1 KRGNEARTTME
12 DDQQFC
18 LRWNNH
24 QSTLIQNFDTL
35 LESGTLVDCTLAA
48 EGKTLK
54 AHKVVLSACSPY
66 FECLLSEHYDKH
78 PVFILKDVKFK
89 ELKAMMDYMY
99 RGEVNISQDQLAA
112 LLKAAES
119 LQIKGL
125 SESKTAGSSKTE
137 SRPQKTVS
145 QPTAP
150 SLDIPHASSGLTI
163 EKNKVPRQSLAQSS
177 VGDIPEDTASPQVS
191 KGLSSREG
199 SQSPTSRKRKRFRRR
214 SLTEDS
220 TIENQDAS
228 NSSDMPQQM
237 GVPALGIA
245 PVADEKVHADP
256 TDSLGRSALMTQL
269 TKPADEM
276 LQLPL
281 EKPEPNDN
289 LIEPKSEYLDDAEEG
304 VEDLTLDEDMNDLN
318 DIEQDNNR
326 AGPSHDPAQHPAGMG
341 SWHVTGDRS
350 NAGGVVGSV
359 AAPGTGDEV
368 FLAAQE
374 AAQAHRDSQ
383 EGNTKFLS
391 VISVGWQCKF
401 LAETTE
407 TSLLA
412 SANLRR
418 QLHTEQQL
426 MQPDTG
432 RPRWLSRKSSAR
444 HAVSFVIGYK
454 YRSGL
459 RGHIADCLSEKEKLE
474 ADFRQRQEQ
483 RRQREQQQQVQQR
496 LEQFT
501 EKDVRVLYKFWKS
514 KGGSKY
520 PGHTVSTGVTRGF
533 ADKRGSFR
541 ASDRNPYDVKGLPLY
556 ACSQPREGDRLE
568 WRRRRTAIS
577 LCNVRTWIQIPILSH
592 TTLQIR
598 VRPPRIPVYLH
609 LHSLRQIL
617 LPTGSPQAAYPQHP
631 RGFRSERETETLH
644 AQVLTKMNCETYII
658 RKRSQNLHICF
669 VSNMLAAYW
678 TEYSTVHETL
688 ALQSLDW
695 KKISEQQHRQQ
706 QQQQQQ
712 QQFSQRQQS
721 FPQQPLQASA
731 LDSIHISEYRCCFC
745 NSPYPTTSH
754 LKSHLT
760 RGCFMDPTFSVE
772 KRRSLNKME
781 SRNYVCPK
789 CSQGYKNKR
798 TLDTHLRIA
807 CGREPKFQCPYCDL
821 KSKHPPNIYTHIRR
835 KHKGRTVVDSC
846 VAEYRTSVV
855 RTYACMYCNKSF
867 VLKRFLYAHLKKSCY
882 WNPNS
887 ECYHAQSSKPFLCS
901 KCGASYSKQYFLT
914 QHMRKDCELELSAN
928 NSTRGEGTKRKYS
941 CKYCGKGFTQSGH
954 LRSHQKS
961 SCYWNPRSTCHQSQK
976 IRPFSCTQCGACYSK
991 QSHLIFHVR
1000 HECGRTQK
1008 CNVCGKTFLH
1018 SSSLRRHRQRAP
1030 ICSHRVTE
1038 KESSQVI
1045 GTRAEVSKLS
1055 QKEEQLSLKQ
1065 KEKLSEKERTRA
1077 KGREEDDFIN
1087 NMPSTSTAQSS
1098 SRVLEIFINDSSP
1111 QISDNESSVPWT
1123 DSKNVEL
1130 NLYKCQYCGIS
1141 YKKCNILKHH
1151 IMTTCLLNPNS
1162 RTMKEAGQFRCLE
1175 CGRNYKELKSLRFHQ
1190 KHECQKKITCPDCG
1204 TIFIGSVVPERHKK
1218 NHCKTKKQ
1226 SKLKIEES
1234 QSELF
1239 EDDEFNIDSD

>member
-1 KRGNEARTTME
+1 ME

-163 EKNKVPRQSLAQSS
+163 EKNKVPRQSLAPSS
-177 VGDIPEDTASPQVS
+177 VGDIPEDSASPQVS

-199 SQSPTSRKRKRFRRR
+199 SQSPTSRKRKRPRRR
-214 SLTEDS
+214 SLTEE

-318 DIEQDNNR
+318 DMEQDNNR
-326 AGPSHDPAQHPAGMG
+326 AGPSHDPAQHPAGLG

-359 AAPGTGDEV
+359 VAGAPGTTDEV
-368 FLAAQE
+368 FLQAQE

-383 EGNTKFLS
+383 E
-391 VISVGWQCKF
+391 
-401 LAETTE
+401 
-407 TSLLA
+407 
-412 SANLRR
+412 
-418 QLHTEQQL
+418 
-426 MQPDTG
+426 
-432 RPRWLSRKSSAR
+432 
-444 HAVSFVIGYK
+444 
-454 YRSGL
+454 
-459 RGHIADCLSEKEKLE
+459 
-474 ADFRQRQEQ
+474 
-483 RRQREQQQQVQQR
+483 
-496 LEQFT
+496 
-501 EKDVRVLYKFWKS
+501 
-514 KGGSKY
+514 
-520 PGHTVSTGVTRGF
+520 
-533 ADKRGSFR
+533 
-541 ASDRNPYDVKGLPLY
+541 
-556 ACSQPREGDRLE
+556 
-568 WRRRRTAIS
+568 
-577 LCNVRTWIQIPILSH
+577 
-592 TTLQIR
+592 
-598 VRPPRIPVYLH
+598 
-609 LHSLRQIL
+609 
-617 LPTGSPQAAYPQHP
+617 
-631 RGFRSERETETLH
+631 
-644 AQVLTKMNCETYII
+644 
-658 RKRSQNLHICF
+658 
-669 VSNMLAAYW
+669 
-678 TEYSTVHETL
+678 
-688 ALQSLDW
+688 
-695 KKISEQQHRQQ
+695 
-706 QQQQQQ
+706 
-712 QQFSQRQQS
+712 
-721 FPQQPLQASA
+721 
-731 LDSIHISEYRCCFC
+731 
-745 NSPYPTTSH
+745 
-754 LKSHLT
+754 
-760 RGCFMDPTFSVE
+760 
-772 KRRSLNKME
+772 
-781 SRNYVCPK
+781 
-789 CSQGYKNKR
+789 
-798 TLDTHLRIA
+798 
-807 CGREPKFQCPYCDL
+807 
-821 KSKHPPNIYTHIRR
+821 
-835 KHKGRTVVDSC
+835 
-846 VAEYRTSVV
+846 
-855 RTYACMYCNKSF
+855 
-867 VLKRFLYAHLKKSCY
+867 
-882 WNPNS
+882 
-887 ECYHAQSSKPFLCS
+887 
-901 KCGASYSKQYFLT
+901 
-914 QHMRKDCELELSAN
+914 LELGAN
-928 NSTRGEGTKRKYS
+928 NSTRSEGTKRKYS

-1008 CNVCGKTFLH
+1008 CNICGKTFLH

-1030 ICSHRVTE
+1030 CNF
-1038 KESSQVI
+1038 
-1045 GTRAEVSKLS
+1045 
-1055 QKEEQLSLKQ
+1055 QL
-1065 KEKLSEKERTRA
+1065 
-1077 KGREEDDFIN
+1077 
-1087 NMPSTSTAQSS
+1087 
-1098 SRVLEIFINDSSP
+1098 
-1111 QISDNESSVPWT
+1111 
-1123 DSKNVEL
+1123 
-1130 NLYKCQYCGIS
+1130 C
-1141 YKKCNILKHH
+1141 
-1151 IMTTCLLNPNS
+1151 
-1162 RTMKEAGQFRCLE
+1162 
-1175 CGRNYKELKSLRFHQ
+1175 
-1190 KHECQKKITCPDCG
+1190 
-1204 TIFIGSVVPERHKK
+1204 
-1218 NHCKTKKQ
+1218 
-1226 SKLKIEES
+1226 
-1234 QSELF
+1234 
-1239 EDDEFNIDSD
+1239 